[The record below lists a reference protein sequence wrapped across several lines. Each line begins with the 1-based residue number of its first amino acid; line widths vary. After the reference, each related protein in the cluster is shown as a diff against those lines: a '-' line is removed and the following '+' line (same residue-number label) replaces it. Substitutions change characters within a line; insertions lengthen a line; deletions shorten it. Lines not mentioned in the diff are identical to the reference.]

1 VATTLI
7 PIEEYLHRVDEGGC
21 PDYLDGVLVER
32 NVGHYEHGHVQG
44 LIFSLFLELNKR
56 VACFASVE
64 CHLRLAP
71 RRYRVADL
79 AVFFG
84 TEPSAPIPDTPPYVV
99 VEVLS
104 PDDRFSEIMEK
115 LEEYRAWGIPN
126 IWFVDPWARKLDVYS
141 ASGLVQVESLN
152 LPEYNFQITAADLFS

>member
-1 VATTLI
+1 M
-7 PIEEYLHRVDEGGC
+7 
-21 PDYLDGVLVER
+21 
-32 NVGHYEHGHVQG
+32 
-44 LIFSLFLELNKR
+44 
-56 VACFASVE
+56 
-64 CHLRLAP
+64 
-71 RRYRVADL
+71 ADL

-84 TEPSAPIPDTPPYVV
+84 AEPSAPIPDAPPYVV

-126 IWFVDPWARKLDVYS
+126 IWFVDPWARKLNVYG

-152 LPEYNFQITAADLFS
+152 LPEYNFQITAADLFA